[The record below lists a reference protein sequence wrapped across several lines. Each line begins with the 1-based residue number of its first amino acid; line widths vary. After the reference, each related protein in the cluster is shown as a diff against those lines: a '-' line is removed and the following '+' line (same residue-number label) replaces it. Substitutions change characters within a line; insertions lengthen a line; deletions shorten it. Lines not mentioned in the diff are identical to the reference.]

1 MENWKENIDKKNKKS
16 IQYILKTIKAIF
28 GSWKIWEKENRVEKW
43 RKIKN
48 RFKIDKLF
56 LYTISNSFNLFL
68 FFYV

>member
-1 MENWKENIDKKNKKS
+1 MENWKENIDKKKQKS

-56 LYTISNSFNLFL
+56 LYTISNSFHLFL

>member
-1 MENWKENIDKKNKKS
+1 MENWKENIDKKKQKS

-28 GSWKIWEKENRVEKW
+28 GSWKIWGKENRVEKW